1 MQDEIIHGQPLG
13 PRVISAI
20 PTDDYKLEIEFDNGE
35 HRTFDAT
42 PLLSMKVFAPLR
54 SKAFFKLVRVEYGSI
69 AWPEDLDYCPDTL
82 YMQSVPVSEQVLA

>member
-1 MQDEIIHGQPLG
+1 MQDTIIHGQPLG
-13 PRVISAI
+13 PRVISVT

-35 HRTFDAT
+35 RRIFDAT
-42 PLLSMKVFAPLR
+42 QLLSMKVFAPLR

-82 YMQSVPVSEQVLA
+82 YMQSVPVSEAVLA